1 MANKLEIRNTKSEI
15 LIKSRKIL
23 WNLISILKVKGFR
36 EEFLWYFL
44 S

>member
-23 WNLISILKVKGFR
+23 RNLISILKVKGFR
-36 EEFLWYFL
+36 EEFLWCSL